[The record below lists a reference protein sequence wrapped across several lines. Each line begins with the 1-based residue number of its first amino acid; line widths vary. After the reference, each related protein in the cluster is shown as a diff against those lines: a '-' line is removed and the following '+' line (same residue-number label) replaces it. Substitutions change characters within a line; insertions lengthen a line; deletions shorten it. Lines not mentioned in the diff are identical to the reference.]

1 MILFPSIL
9 LLLPSLSLAVPLPL
23 DQEVSTYIRG
33 YNYKMPFSDGSR
45 INFSRYYNSQTP
57 GLPPV
62 APPLDAVVVEAKHQR
77 QGKAVVFPSNANVN
91 DNTNCLGYSML
102 GCV

>member
-1 MILFPSIL
+1 
-9 LLLPSLSLAVPLPL
+9 
-23 DQEVSTYIRG
+23 
-33 YNYKMPFSDGSR
+33 MPISDGSR
-45 INFSRYYNSQTP
+45 INFSRYYNSQNP

-62 APPLDAVVVEAKHQR
+62 APPPLDAVIVEAKQHQR
-77 QGKAVVFPSNANVN
+77 QGKGVVFPSNVN

>member
-1 MILFPSIL
+1 
-9 LLLPSLSLAVPLPL
+9 
-23 DQEVSTYIRG
+23 
-33 YNYKMPFSDGSR
+33 MPISDGSR
-45 INFSRYYNSQTP
+45 INFSRYYNSQNP

-62 APPLDAVVVEAKHQR
+62 APPPLDAVIVEAKQR
-77 QGKAVVFPSNANVN
+77 QGKGVVFPSNVN

>member
-1 MILFPSIL
+1 MNHNIVKCL
-9 LLLPSLSLAVPLPL
+9 
-23 DQEVSTYIRG
+23 Q
-33 YNYKMPFSDGSR
+33 MPFSDGSR

-62 APPLDAVVVEAKHQR
+62 APPLDAVVVEAKQQR

>member
-1 MILFPSIL
+1 M
-9 LLLPSLSLAVPLPL
+9 
-23 DQEVSTYIRG
+23 QIR
-33 YNYKMPFSDGSR
+33 DGSR
-45 INFSRYYNSQTP
+45 INFSRYYNSQNNP

-62 APPLDAVVVEAKHQR
+62 APPPLDAVIVEAKQHQR
-77 QGKAVVFPSNANVN
+77 HGKAVVFPSNIN